1 LYGSWNGDWIIV
13 VVIGCIPHPLL
24 RRESGIEC
32 QWIGDLPDYAAHC
45 DWVRILANPF
55 PAKIHYAWCH
65 AVVID
70 LKLFEKACEILHE

>member
-1 LYGSWNGDWIIV
+1 M
-13 VVIGCIPHPLL
+13 VIGCIPHPLL